1 MSKLPRRLGH
11 GEEAPLDEHLEELR
25 QRLFVMIGAVVV
37 GTIVAYVFHNH
48 ILDWLNRP
56 LPANNDKPVTLGVTE
71 PFTVTVTVCVYAGIV
86 LASPVVLWQLWGFFA
101 PAFDQRAERKVLAL
115 AAAAGLLA
123 AAGIAFGY
131 AILLPRAIHWLTNYD
146 TAHFTHLIQAKSYY
160 SFVVTVLVGLVIIF
174 QTPLV
179 ILGLVLIGVLS
190 SRTLRK
196 NRRYGYLITAIVALA
211 LPGPDLLTTFL
222 ELLPMWILF
231 EASIWLAVLVERRRA
246 KIAPASATL
255 GG

>member
-25 QRLFVMIGAVVV
+25 QRLFVIICAVVV
-37 GTIVAYVFHNH
+37 GTIVAYIFHNH
-48 ILDWLNRP
+48 VLDWLNRP

-71 PFTVTVTVCVYAGIV
+71 PFTVTITVCVYAGIV

-101 PAFDQRAERKVLAL
+101 PAFDRRAERKVLVL
-115 AAAAGLLA
+115 AVAAGLLA

-179 ILGLVLIGVLS
+179 ILGLVSIGVLS

-196 NRRYGYLITAIVALA
+196 NRRYGYFITAVVALA

-222 ELLPMWILF
+222 ELLPMWLLF
-231 EASIWLAVLVERRRA
+231 EASIWIAVLFERRRA

>member
-37 GTIVAYVFHNH
+37 GTIVAYVFHNQ

-86 LASPVVLWQLWGFFA
+86 LASPVVLWQLWAFFA
-101 PAFDQRAERKVLAL
+101 PAFDQRSERKVLAL
-115 AAAAGLLA
+115 AVAAGLLA

-179 ILGLVLIGVLS
+179 ILGLVSIGVLS

-196 NRRYGYLITAIVALA
+196 NRRYGYFITAIVALA

>member
-37 GTIVAYVFHNH
+37 GTIVAYIFHNH

-56 LPANNDKPVTLGVTE
+56 LPADNDKPVTLGVTE
-71 PFTVTVTVCVYAGIV
+71 PFTVTITVCVYAGIV

-101 PAFDQRAERKVLAL
+101 PAFDQRSERKVLAL

-123 AAGIAFGY
+123 AAGLAFGY

-179 ILGLVLIGVLS
+179 ILGLVSIGVLS

-196 NRRYGYLITAIVALA
+196 NRRYGYFITAVVALA

-231 EASIWLAVLVERRRA
+231 EASIWLAVLVERRKA